1 MMESLES
8 VARFAFAVLITGLW
22 QAALLAGVAW
32 LVLRSVRSMNATT
45 RHAVLAS
52 ALLASLILPVVTVAL
67 TFEAAGASPIAIST
81 QIAQRLLPPNPVK
94 HVAKIVATGSATGSA
109 HAIPQ
114 TQAQTPAGQPAFER
128 VRFVLPRLLVLAL
141 VGVWLI
147 GALFVLSRLI
157 VSLVHLERLKR
168 DALPLPVEYRQRL
181 DRWTGA
187 AKGSRD
193 VRLCRSSEIA
203 IPIAVGL
210 FDAMILVPEQLVEEL
225 APQDVDRILLHELA
239 HLRRA
244 DDWFNALERIA
255 QALLFFNPG
264 VQWIV
269 RQLDLEREVACD
281 DWVLAQTNEPLPYAS
296 CLAKVAE
303 VTMWPYQ
310 AMAAPGAFVTRKSMS
325 IRIERLL
332 AVHRDV
338 RIRLS
343 YGPVGSAVVALIALC
358 IGAAYVAPSIA
369 YPIAAAIAPVRT
381 AKPASVVPSIAKSA
395 PAPVSSAAP
404 VAPWPETH
412 VEGAFHTARPA
423 TAWHAPSAPHAH
435 TAVHTDFN
443 MSTRFATGWSPKPST
458 IVADSVA
465 RASYIDELAG
475 VGYTGLSLDDLVELK
490 SLGVTAEYIR
500 SLADVG
506 FSHPSVRELTEARSV
521 GVTADYVRE
530 LRAYFGKAMTLAQV
544 EEYRAL
550 GITGDY
556 AKSLAAAGFPNLTID
571 QMQEARSLGVTADY
585 IRGLRQY
592 FGSTSM
598 SLNAITEYR
607 ALGITPE
614 YARSMAAAGY
624 PNLGMHDMEEL
635 KAMGVTPEFIRS
647 AAAHGFKNL
656 TVKQLEN
663 LKASGIL

>member
-1 MMESLES
+1 MESLES
-8 VARFAFAVLITGLW
+8 LARFAFAVLVTGLW

-52 ALLASLILPVVTVAL
+52 ALLASLLLPVVTVAL
-67 TFEAAGASPIAIST
+67 TFEATGTQPAVTSTRIARRTVEPGRIAS
-81 QIAQRLLPPNPVK
+81 
-94 HVAKIVATGSATGSA
+94 VATATA
-109 HAIPQ
+109 EKAAKPLTQ
-114 TQAQTPAGQPAFER
+114 TQSQTPSGGLPAFER
-128 VRFVLPRLLVLAL
+128 ARFVLPRLLVLAL
-141 VGVWLI
+141 VGIWLI
-147 GALFVLSRLI
+147 GALVVLARLI

-193 VRLCRSSEIA
+193 VRLCRSSEIV

-244 DDWFNALERIA
+244 DDWFNAIERIA

-343 YGPVGSAVVALIALC
+343 YGPVGSAALALLALC

-369 YPIAAAIAPVRT
+369 YPLAAAIAPL
-381 AKPASVVPSIAKSA
+381 
-395 PAPVSSAAP
+395 
-404 VAPWPETH
+404 
-412 VEGAFHTARPA
+412 PA
-423 TAWHAPSAPHAH
+423 TAPHRAATPLKTGAAKVAPAQTSRKAAPAKIESPSVIPAGV
-435 TAVHTDFN
+435 AVHV
-443 MSTRFATGWSPKPST
+443 ATHVGTHVAHSVLTHVDAHMANSP
-458 IVADSVA
+458 IVADTVA
-465 RASYIDELAG
+465 RTGYIDELAS
-475 VGYTGLSLDDLVELK
+475 VGLTGLTLDELVELK
-490 SLGVTAEYIR
+490 SLGVTAAYVR
-500 SLADVG
+500 SLASVG
-506 FSHPSVRELTEARSV
+506 YTHPTVREIAEAKSL
-521 GVTADYVRE
+521 GITADYVRE
-530 LRAYFGKAMTLAQV
+530 LRDYFGAVSLAHIG
-544 EEYRAL
+544 EYRAL

-556 AKSLAAAGFPNLTID
+556 AKSLAAAGYPHLTPN
-571 QMQEARSLGVTADY
+571 QMEEARSLGVTADY
-585 IRGLRQY
+585 IVGLRQY
-592 FGSTSM
+592 FGSTALM
-598 SLNAITEYR
+598 TMNDITEYK
-607 ALGITPE
+607 ALGLTPD
-614 YARSMAAAGY
+614 YAHAMAAAGY
-624 PNLGMHDMEEL
+624 ADLSMRDMEDL
-635 KAMGVTPEFIRS
+635 KALGIDPEFIRR
-647 AAAHGFKNL
+647 AAAHGFRNL